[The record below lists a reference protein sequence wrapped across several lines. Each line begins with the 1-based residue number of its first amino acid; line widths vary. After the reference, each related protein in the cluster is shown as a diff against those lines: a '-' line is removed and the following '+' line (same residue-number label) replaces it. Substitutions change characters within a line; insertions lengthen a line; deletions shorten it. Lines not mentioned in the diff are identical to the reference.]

1 MKEDGLLIVTGGNRG
16 IGKQIALSAADAGWR
31 VAISYGSNQKCA
43 LDIQNNS
50 KGQIKAFPL
59 NVLKTNSIENF
70 FKSIDSWMGPPD
82 ALVTAAGIDNGERA
96 VEELDYYFVSST
108 MKVNVVGLIL
118 CCQQF
123 AKQAKEAKKSGVI
136 VNISSMASTIGGRRH
151 KSVYAASKG
160 AVDVF
165 TVGAAKEL
173 APQGISV
180 FSVRPG
186 VTRTDMTNDALANA
200 DTRAAIE
207 ASIACGLVAEP
218 SDIAK
223 PVIDLISG
231 NFDYAS
237 GSMLNLSGGGFV
249 I

>member
-1 MKEDGLLIVTGGNRG
+1 MKEGRLLIVTGGNRG
-16 IGKQIALSAADAGWR
+16 IGKQIALSAVDAGWR

-43 LDIQNNS
+43 SDIENNS

-59 NVLKTNSIENF
+59 DVSKTNSIEKF
-70 FKSIDSWMGPPD
+70 FRSIESWMGPSD

-96 VEELDYYFVSST
+96 VEELDYHFVSST
-108 MKVNVVGLIL
+108 MNINVVGLIL

-123 AKQAKEAKKSGVI
+123 AKQAKEARKGGVI

-180 FSVRPG
+180 FSIRPG
-186 VTRTDMTNDALANA
+186 VTRTDMTNAALANA
-200 DTRAAIE
+200 DTKATIE
-207 ASIACGLVAEP
+207 ASIACGSVAEP